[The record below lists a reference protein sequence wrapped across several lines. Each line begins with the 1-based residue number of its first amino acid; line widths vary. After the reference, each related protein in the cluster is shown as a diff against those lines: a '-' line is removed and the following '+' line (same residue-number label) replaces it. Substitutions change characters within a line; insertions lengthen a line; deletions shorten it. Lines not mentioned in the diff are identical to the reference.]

1 MDTSKGT
8 QRINEDGAEEIKVDA
23 TNYKTPAGHEQED
36 PQKENV
42 KITHVPLTYEKRG
55 TPDSLAAKVA
65 EKIESAKET
74 VTGAGSGSGTTDC
87 NKTD

>member
-8 QRINEDGAEEIKVDA
+8 EKINEEGEEEIIVDA
-23 TNYKTPAGHEQED
+23 TNYKSSAGHEQEE

-55 TPDSLAAKVA
+55 TRDSMAAKVA

-74 VTGAGSGSGTTDC
+74 VTGDH